1 MRNITLF
8 GLVNQLSFIIATA
21 AVAIIAWGALL
32 VFIKIL
38 KLEILRFRGKK
49 PYCELNNL
57 RHRFGSYLLLG
68 LEFLIAA
75 DILRTITHPTLQDIA
90 ILASIVGIRTVISYF
105 LDKELSPLCELE
117 NVIED
122 TKNKI

>member
-1 MRNITLF
+1 MMNITLF
-8 GLVNQLSFIIATA
+8 GLVSQLSYMI
-21 AVAIIAWGALL
+21 AVAAIAIISWGAFV
-32 VFIKIL
+32 VFLKVL
-38 KLEILRFRGKK
+38 KLEILRVRGEK

-117 NVIED
+117 NIIE
-122 TKNKI
+122 KK

>member
-1 MRNITLF
+1 MI
-8 GLVNQLSFIIATA
+8 GVA
-21 AVAIIAWGALL
+21 AIAIISWGAFV
-32 VFIKIL
+32 VFLKVL

-49 PYCELNNL
+49 PYYELNNL

-117 NVIED
+117 NIIE
-122 TKNKI
+122 KKQK

>member
-1 MRNITLF
+1 MRSITLF
-8 GLVNQLSFIIATA
+8 GLVNQLSYMIGVA
-21 AVAIIAWGALL
+21 AIAIISWGAFV
-32 VFIKIL
+32 VFLKVL

-49 PYCELNNL
+49 PYYELNNL

-117 NVIED
+117 NIIE
-122 TKNKI
+122 KKQK